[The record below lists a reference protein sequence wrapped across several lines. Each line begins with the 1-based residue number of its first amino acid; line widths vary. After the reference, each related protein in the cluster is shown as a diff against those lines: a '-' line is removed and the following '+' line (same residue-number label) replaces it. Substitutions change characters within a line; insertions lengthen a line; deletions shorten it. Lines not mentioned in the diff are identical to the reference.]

1 MKKWISAAI
10 VTAMAIPAFAASETV
25 NFTNVSSYNEL
36 GDPNNTVLT
45 HTFTGGFN
53 LGKVNWAGV
62 LSEVNTA
69 TFASEA
75 RIQITPSVG
84 APFALQLSSVGSF
97 GPAPLNV
104 SGSGFVGPQGMDP
117 AGLWSFEFFESFD
130 DGNDAD
136 ANWDSLDITLTDEQ
150 PPAGSSPANPIALGN
165 LAAGINTTSNALLPA
180 SVLWYEITIPDI
192 AGTDYL
198 NISTDANFA
207 PSSADTELGIYDSAG
222 NFIATDD
229 DDGAGLLSLLAHGN
243 GGADGDLAA
252 GTYYIAAGGFNTTF
266 GATGFNVTSTSSR
279 TGKMFLTIDSN
290 VPEPTSMAL
299 LALGAVAALRRRR

>member
-10 VTAMAIPAFAASETV
+10 VTAMAIPAFAASESV
-25 NFTNVSSYNEL
+25 NFTNVASYNEL

-53 LGKVNWAGV
+53 LGRVDWAGV
-62 LSEVNTA
+62 LSEVNTG

-84 APFALQLSSVGSF
+84 APFALQLSSVGGF
-97 GPAPLNV
+97 GPAPINV

-136 ANWDSLDITLTDEQ
+136 ANWDNLTLTLTDELT
-150 PPAGSSPANPIALGN
+150 PPGFNPIPLGN
-165 LAAGINTTSNALLPA
+165 LAAGTNSYSNPLAA
-180 SVLWYEITIPDI
+180 GQVQWYELTIPAI
-192 AGTDYL
+192 GGTDFL

-207 PSSADTELGIYDSAG
+207 PSSADTELGLYDSAG

-229 DDGAGLLSLLAHGN
+229 DDGPGLLSLLAHGN

-266 GATGFNVTSTSSR
+266 GLTNFGATSSSSR
-279 TGKMFLTIDSN
+279 AGKLTLIIDSN